1 LLRSYDLARGST
13 SHLPQHGF
21 GKIGFGK
28 IGNELKMDQN
38 TKIKEMQA
46 DEARVPAA
54 QLAEFVARAFVAAG
68 LPQDDAYAVAGLMV
82 EADLRGSDTHGVIRL
97 PLYVRRLRAGGI
109 NTKPNIRLV
118 SDRASVALIDG
129 DNGLGHL
136 VMRRATA
143 LAIEKAKA
151 TGIGWV
157 GARMSNHAGPAAL
170 YVTMPLAHDMV
181 GLYFAVGS
189 NNHLPPWGG
198 SESLLGTNPM
208 AVAVPALE
216 EPPIVL
222 DMAPTVAAYGKVRL
236 KAQRGEAMP
245 VGWMIDRQGKPLT
258 DPKRADEGHLLPIGD
273 YKGYGLS
280 LIIALLAG
288 ALNRAA
294 VGREVIDFVK
304 ETGKATNTGQAI
316 MALSIEAFMPPS
328 EFKKSVDAFVRDIR
342 HSQRLPGVDRIW
354 LPGEQ
359 SHAKRLDRSVRG
371 VPMPKALRESLDGV
385 ARELKIAPLP

>member
-1 LLRSYDLARGST
+1 
-13 SHLPQHGF
+13 
-21 GKIGFGK
+21 
-28 IGNELKMDQN
+28 MDQS
-38 TKIKEMQA
+38 TRTKEMTA
-46 DEARVPAA
+46 DDARVPAA
-54 QLAEFVARAFVAAG
+54 QLAKFVTRAFVAAG
-68 LPQDDAYAVAGLMV
+68 LPEAQAQTVARYRV

-97 PLYVRRLRAGGI
+97 PLYIRRLCAGGI
-109 NTKPNIRLV
+109 NAKPNIRV
-118 SDRASVALIDG
+118 ISERTSVALPDG
-129 DNGLGHL
+129 DNGMGHL
-136 VMRRATA
+136 VMHSAA
-143 LAIEKAKA
+143 LLAIEKAKE

-181 GLYFAVGS
+181 GLYFAVGR

-222 DMAPTVAAYGKVRL
+222 DMAPPVAAYGKVRL

-245 VGWMIDRQGKPLT
+245 IGWMIDRQGKPLT
-258 DPKRADEGHLLPIGD
+258 DAKRADEGHLLPIGD
-273 YKGYGLS
+273 FKGYGLRFV
-280 LIIALLAG
+280 IALLAG

-294 VGREVIDFVK
+294 LGREVVDFVK

-316 MALSIEAFMPPS
+316 AAIAIDAFMPAAD
-328 EFKKSVDAFVRDIR
+328 FKRNVDQVIGDIR
-342 HSQRLPGVDRIW
+342 NSQKLPGVERIY

-359 SHAKRLDRSVRG
+359 SHAKLQ
-371 VPMPKALRESLDGV
+371 E
-385 ARELKIAPLP
+385 

>member
-1 LLRSYDLARGST
+1 VASMTKMAATHMTTTDTTTTDRATTNLRASASDLAG
-13 SHLPQHGF
+13 
-21 GKIGFGK
+21 
-28 IGNELKMDQN
+28 
-38 TKIKEMQA
+38 
-46 DEARVPAA
+46 
-54 QLAEFVARAFVAAG
+54 FVARAFVAAG
-68 LPQDDAYAVAGLMV
+68 LPKADAQILSDLMV

-109 NTKPNIRLV
+109 NSKPNIRV
-118 SDRASVALIDG
+118 ISERASTALIDG
-129 DNGLGHL
+129 DNGMGHL
-136 VMRRATA
+136 VMRRAA
-143 LAIEKAKA
+143 ELAIEKAKA

-170 YVTMPLAHDMV
+170 YVTMPLAHDMI

-208 AVAVPALE
+208 AVAIPALE
-216 EPPIVL
+216 EPDIVL

-236 KAQRGEAMP
+236 KAQRGEPMP
-245 VGWMIDRQGKPLT
+245 VGWMIDREGKPLT

-280 LIIALLAG
+280 LIIGLLAG

-294 VGREVIDFVK
+294 LGRKVIDFVK
-304 ETGKATNTGQAI
+304 ETGKATNTGQAVA
-316 MALSIEAFMPPS
+316 ALLVDAFMPAA
-328 EFKKSVDAFVRDIR
+328 EFKRAVDEVIRDIR
-342 HSQRLPGVDRIW
+342 HSRRLPSVERIW

-359 SHAKRLDRSVRG
+359 SHAKRLERQQQGIPV
-371 VPMPKALRESLDGV
+371 PKALRDSLDAV
-385 ARELKIAPLP
+385 ARELGIAPLE

>member
-1 LLRSYDLARGST
+1 LRKHYGSMTNKAADMTTTDITTTGIATANLRIPASDLAG
-13 SHLPQHGF
+13 
-21 GKIGFGK
+21 
-28 IGNELKMDQN
+28 
-38 TKIKEMQA
+38 
-46 DEARVPAA
+46 
-54 QLAEFVARAFVAAG
+54 FVARAFVAAG
-68 LPQDDAYAVAGLMV
+68 LPKADARILADLMV

-109 NTKPNIRLV
+109 NANPNIRV
-118 SDRASVALIDG
+118 ISERASTALIDG
-129 DNGLGHL
+129 DNGMGHL
-136 VMRRATA
+136 VMRRAA
-143 LAIEKAKA
+143 ELAIEKAKA

-170 YVTMPLAHDMV
+170 YVTMPLNHEMI
-181 GLYFAVGS
+181 GMYFAVGS

-216 EPPIVL
+216 EPAIVL

-236 KAQRGEAMP
+236 KAQRGEPMP
-245 VGWMIDRQGKPLT
+245 VGWMIDREGKPLT

-280 LIIALLAG
+280 LIIGLLGG

-294 VGREVIDFVK
+294 LGRQVIDFVK
-304 ETGKATNTGQAI
+304 ETGKPTNTGQAI
-316 MALSIEAFMPPS
+316 AAL
-328 EFKKSVDAFVRDIR
+328 SVDAFTPAAEFKRAVDEVIRDIR
-342 HSQRLPGVDRIW
+342 HSRRLPGVERIW

-359 SHAKRLDRSVRG
+359 SHAKRLERQQHG
-371 VPMPKALRESLDGV
+371 VPVPKALRDSLDAV
-385 ARELKIAPLP
+385 ARELAIAPLQ

>member
-1 LLRSYDLARGST
+1 
-13 SHLPQHGF
+13 
-21 GKIGFGK
+21 
-28 IGNELKMDQN
+28 MDQS
-38 TKIKEMQA
+38 TRTKEMTA
-46 DEARVPAA
+46 DEARVSAA
-54 QLAEFVARAFVAAG
+54 QLAKFVTRAFVAAG
-68 LPQDDAYAVAGLMV
+68 LPEAQAQTVARYMV

-97 PLYVRRLRAGGI
+97 PLYIRRLRAGGI
-109 NTKPNIRLV
+109 NAKPSIRV
-118 SDRASVALIDG
+118 ISERTSVALLDG
-129 DNGLGHL
+129 DNGMGHL
-136 VMRRATA
+136 VMHSAA
-143 LAIEKAKA
+143 LLAIEKAKE

-245 VGWMIDRQGKPLT
+245 IGWMIDREGKPLT

-316 MALSIEAFMPPS
+316 MALSIEAFMPPI
-328 EFKKSVDAFVRDIR
+328 EFKKTVDAFVRDIR
-342 HSQRLPGVDRIW
+342 QSQRLPGVDRIW

-359 SHAKRLDRSVRG
+359 SNAKRLDRRAHG
-371 VPMPKALRESLDGV
+371 IPMPKALRESLDAV
-385 ARELKIAPLP
+385 ARDLKIAAL